1 MSEKMYLSF
10 SGIGHNDV
18 IKQDLNGFVPMD
30 VSTID
35 NEVANRLFYTPF
47 NSSEPGTSLP
57 NVANVVFK
65 VLPIHIED
73 NTICVLDSC
82 SSTEY
87 SLNDLVDTS
96 VSSLETYGPLIDLR
110 SSDPIET
117 YANQAVYTW
126 LNKNICDI
134 EFEVHGGL
142 QVQLTADQVRSNVNA
157 FVAGI
162 DLDID
167 DKLMVYVVIK
177 INDRLYDAWSSQH
190 VVEPLTMYHVQG
202 GHEPIVYSETHI
214 ENSLLRYAKEK
225 GWAEIL
231 TRIGL

>member
-1 MSEKMYLSF
+1 
-10 SGIGHNDV
+10 
-18 IKQDLNGFVPMD
+18 MD

-35 NEVANRLFYTPF
+35 NEVADRLFYTPF

-117 YANQAVYTW
+117 YAN
-126 LNKNICDI
+126 
-134 EFEVHGGL
+134 
-142 QVQLTADQVRSNVNA
+142 
-157 FVAGI
+157 
-162 DLDID
+162 
-167 DKLMVYVVIK
+167 
-177 INDRLYDAWSSQH
+177 
-190 VVEPLTMYHVQG
+190 
-202 GHEPIVYSETHI
+202 
-214 ENSLLRYAKEK
+214 
-225 GWAEIL
+225 
-231 TRIGL
+231 

>member
-1 MSEKMYLSF
+1 GMHVGHLRAYLE
-10 SGIGHNDV
+10 
-18 IKQDLNGFVPMD
+18 L
-30 VSTID
+30 
-35 NEVANRLFYTPF
+35 Y
-47 NSSEPGTSLP
+47 
-57 NVANVVFK
+57 
-65 VLPIHIED
+65 
-73 NTICVLDSC
+73 
-82 SSTEY
+82 
-87 SLNDLVDTS
+87 
-96 VSSLETYGPLIDLR
+96 
-110 SSDPIET
+110 
-117 YANQAVYTW
+117 
-126 LNKNICDI
+126 
-134 EFEVHGGL
+134 
-142 QVQLTADQVRSNVNA
+142 NVNA